1 MPILQ
6 ELLKDDNSEVRLNVA
21 MNMGKLA
28 PVVGSELLTNTLK
41 DILTTMTK
49 DAQWRVRM
57 AIFELIGTLS
67 LEFGL
72 EHFKNNLE
80 TIFFTYLTNTAASV
94 RNMGVAQAEKLA
106 EAFG

>member
-1 MPILQ
+1 
-6 ELLKDDNSEVRLNVA
+6 
-21 MNMGKLA
+21 
-28 PVVGSELLTNTLK
+28 
-41 DILTTMTK
+41 
-49 DAQWRVRM
+49 M